1 MALKGRVGES
11 FRGQAVACRRMGSPF
26 TARLCLVLVEG
37 LNPATPVGRRVA
49 EWPGDPVA
57 DALPLRLCGGLHAL
71 ARGGEAPYLTA
82 VYPPRRAAEPELA
95 AAVAR
100 AVDGEAAALGRWL
113 DGPPQTNEIGRS
125 GVLLG
130 GLMAVAAE
138 TGAGIELLEIGA
150 SAGLNLMLD
159 RWAYD
164 LGRGRRWGA
173 ANAPLTVPCD
183 WRGEPPPVAPLDVV
197 RRAGVDR
204 SPIDA
209 GEAQARE
216 RLLAYVW
223 PDQAGRLARTEAAL
237 AHVARHGPRIAR
249 AEAPGWLEERLA
261 EPQEARVCRV
271 LMHSIVWQYLTP
283 AEQERITRSMVVA
296 GLEATPERP
305 VAWVRMERDGEPG
318 SAAVLLTTWPGGRT
332 RELGRADFHGRHVTW
347 SGQR

>member
-1 MALKGRVGES
+1 MALKARVGES

-26 TARLCLVLVEG
+26 TARLCLVLAEG
-37 LNPATPVGRRVA
+37 LDPGTVIGRRVA

-71 ARGGEAPYLTA
+71 ARSGRAPYLTA
-82 VYPPRRAAEPELA
+82 VYPPRQAAEPELA

-100 AVDGEAAALGRWL
+100 AVDEEAAALGRWL

-130 GLMAVAAE
+130 GLMVVAAE
-138 TGAGIELLEIGA
+138 TGAGIELFEIGA
-150 SAGLNLMLD
+150 SAGLNLLLD

-183 WRGEPPPVAPLDVV
+183 WRGEAPPFAPLHVV

-204 SPIDA
+204 SPVDA
-209 GEAQARE
+209 GDAQARE

-223 PDQAGRLARTEAAL
+223 PDQTGRLARTEAAL
-237 AHVARHGPRIAR
+237 EHVARHGPRIAR
-249 AEAPGWLEERLA
+249 AEAPGWLEARLA

-271 LMHSIVWQYLTP
+271 LMHSIVWQYLSP
-283 AEQERITRSMVVA
+283 AEQERITRAMVAA

-305 VAWVRMERDGEPG
+305 VAWVRMERDGEAG

-332 RELGRADFHGRHVTW
+332 RELGRADFHGRHVVW
-347 SGQR
+347 SGER